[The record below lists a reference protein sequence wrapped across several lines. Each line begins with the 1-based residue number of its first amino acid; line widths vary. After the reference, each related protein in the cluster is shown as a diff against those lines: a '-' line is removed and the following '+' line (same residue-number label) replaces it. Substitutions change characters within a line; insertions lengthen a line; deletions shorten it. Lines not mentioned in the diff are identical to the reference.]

1 MNDRIYFTNHGDTK
15 IPEKTFEASAFP
27 VTPWF
32 VATTVPRLAT
42 LFVFIAL
49 AIVGC
54 GRGTQPSQESAPA
67 ATTAGSGEPAATR
80 AVTDFPR
87 PAKPAKRY
95 RLGVSIPH
103 LANPHY
109 VGQAY
114 GYIDEAQNLGAQVTL
129 LEAGGYEHLDK
140 QVSQIEDLIASKVDA
155 IIIAAVSG
163 PGTVGAVEAA
173 AAAGIPVINV
183 NVMTDSDKV
192 VTRIRSDDDVIGR
205 MQADFMGERLKNGGN
220 VVMLRG
226 APGTSWAEIRG
237 NAFRK
242 QLAANYPTVKVLGE
256 QYSQS
261 TPADGLRLMEDFL
274 QTFPQINGVYNG
286 ADSTAV
292 GAAQAV
298 KSAGKAGSVVMTA
311 TDFQLDTEKFVR
323 EGVIS
328 ASVLQQPVTMGRWG
342 VRAAISYLE
351 KQPVPPV
358 MFTGLMT
365 ATKEN
370 VDRLDLSTVRAPA
383 GWTPPPR

>member
-1 MNDRIYFTNHGDTK
+1 MYRARTSRADAESTEKHSESSSVSSGPSWFGGDFAAL
-15 IPEKTFEASAFP
+15 I
-27 VTPWF
+27 V
-32 VATTVPRLAT
+32 LAVVVIT
-42 LFVFIAL
+42 
-49 AIVGC
+49 GC
-54 GRGTQPSQESAPA
+54 GRGTQTSQESAAGTPGPA
-67 ATTAGSGEPAATR
+67 EAAAVQ

-87 PAKPAKRY
+87 PPKPAKAY

-114 GYIDEAQNLGAQVTL
+114 GYIDEAQRLGAQVTL

-140 QVSQIEDLIASKVDA
+140 QVSQVEDLIASKVDA

-205 MQADFMGERLKNGGN
+205 MQADFMRERLKGTGN
-220 VVMLRG
+220 IVMLRG

-242 QLAANYPTVKVLGE
+242 QLAAKYPNVKVLGE

-274 QTFPQINGVYNG
+274 QTYPQINGVYNG

-298 KSAGKAGSVVMTA
+298 KGAGKVGSIVMTA
-311 TDFQLDTEKFVR
+311 TDFQLDTEKFIR

-351 KQPVPPV
+351 KKAVPPV

-370 VDRLDLSTVRAPA
+370 LDSLDLTAVRAPA
-383 GWTPPPR
+383 GWTPPAR

>member
-1 MNDRIYFTNHGDTK
+1 MGRKGEGMNVMRF
-15 IPEKTFEASAFP
+15 SAA
-27 VTPWF
+27 VT
-32 VATTVPRLAT
+32 VAMLA
-42 LFVFIAL
+42 V
-49 AIVGC
+49 VGC
-54 GRGTQPSQESAPA
+54 GRGAQTSQEAAPA
-67 ATTAGSGEPAATR
+67 VTSAAAQSTQ
-80 AVTDFPR
+80 AVTEYAR
-87 PAKPAKRY
+87 PAKPSKAY
-95 RLGVSIPH
+95 RIGVSIPH

-114 GYIDEAQNLGAQVTL
+114 GYIDEAQSLGAQVTL

-140 QVSQIEDLIASKVDA
+140 QVSQVEDLIASKVDA

-205 MQADFMGERLKNGGN
+205 MQADFMGERLKGTGN

-242 QLAANYPTVKVLGE
+242 QLAAKYPNVKVLGE

-261 TPADGLRLMEDFL
+261 TPVDGLRLMEDFL

-298 KSAGKAGSVVMTA
+298 KGSGKAGSIVMTA
-311 TDFQLDTEKFVR
+311 TDFQLDTEKFIR

-342 VRAAISYLE
+342 VRAAIAYLE
-351 KQPVPPV
+351 KKRVPPV

-370 VDRLDLSTVRAPA
+370 LNSLDLSAVRAPA
-383 GWTPPPR
+383 GWTPPAR

>member
-1 MNDRIYFTNHGDTK
+1 MNVKRFST
-15 IPEKTFEASAFP
+15 
-27 VTPWF
+27 
-32 VATTVPRLAT
+32 VAAVAILA
-42 LFVFIAL
+42 V
-49 AIVGC
+49 VGC
-54 GRGTQPSQESAPA
+54 GRGAQPSQEPAAGTPGPAPA
-67 ATTAGSGEPAATR
+67 TAVQ
-80 AVTDFPR
+80 AVTDFAR
-87 PAKPAKRY
+87 PAKPSKSY

-114 GYIDEAQNLGAQVTL
+114 GYIDEAQSLGAQVTL

-140 QVSQIEDLIASKVDA
+140 QISQVEDLIASKVDA
-155 IIIAAVSG
+155 IILAAVSG

-205 MQADFMGERLKNGGN
+205 MQADVMGERLKGGGN

-237 NAFRK
+237 NAFK
-242 QLAANYPTVKVLGE
+242 QQMAAKYPNVKILGE

-261 TPADGLRLMEDFL
+261 TPVDGLRLMEDFL
-274 QTFPQINGVYNG
+274 QTFPQLTAVYNG

-292 GAAQAV
+292 GAAQAIA
-298 KSAGKAGSVVMTA
+298 SAGKAGSIVVTA
-311 TDFQLDTEKFVR
+311 TDFQPDTEKFIR
-323 EGVIS
+323 EGVIT
-328 ASVLQQPVTMGRWG
+328 ASVLQQTVTMGRWG
-342 VRAAISYLE
+342 VRAAINHLE
-351 KQPVPPV
+351 KKQVPPV
-358 MFTGLMT
+358 LFTGLVL

-370 VDRLDLSTVRAPA
+370 VGTLDLSTVRAPD
-383 GWTPPPR
+383 GWKPPTR

>member
-1 MNDRIYFTNHGDTK
+1 MNELTK
-15 IPEKTFEASAFP
+15 RGRALIAFG
-27 VTPWF
+27 
-32 VATTVPRLAT
+32 
-42 LFVFIAL
+42 AL
-49 AIVGC
+49 AIIGC
-54 GRGTQPSQESAPA
+54 GRGTQSSQEAAPA
-67 ATTAGSGEPAATR
+67 GAAASSTAAAVA
-80 AVTDFPR
+80 AVTEYPR
-87 PAKPAKRY
+87 PPKPSKQY
-95 RLGVSIPH
+95 RIGIAIPH

-114 GYIDEAQNLGAQVTL
+114 GYIDEAQTLGAQVTL

-155 IIIAAVSG
+155 IILAAISG
-163 PGTVGAVEAA
+163 PGTVSAVEQAV
-173 AAAGIPVINV
+173 AAGIPVINV

-205 MQADFMGERLKNGGN
+205 MQADVMGDRLKGAGN

-242 QLAANYPTVKVLGE
+242 QLAAKYPNVKILGE

-298 KSAGKAGSVVMTA
+298 RGAGKAGSIVMTA
-311 TDFQLDTEKFVR
+311 TDFQLDTEKFIR
-323 EGVIS
+323 EGVIT

-342 VRAAISYLE
+342 VRAAINYLE
-351 KQPVPPV
+351 KKPVPPV

-365 ATKEN
+365 ATKETL
-370 VDRLDLSTVRAPA
+370 DRLDLTTLRAPA
-383 GWTPPPR
+383 GWTPPVR

>member
-1 MNDRIYFTNHGDTK
+1 MNERMRTRG
-15 IPEKTFEASAFP
+15 AL
-27 VTPWF
+27 V
-32 VATTVPRLAT
+32 
-42 LFVFIAL
+42 AL
-49 AIVGC
+49 AAVVVLGC
-54 GRGTQPSQESAPA
+54 GRGTQPSQEVTPGVTPASSSAASTSA
-67 ATTAGSGEPAATR
+67 A
-80 AVTDFPR
+80 AVTEYAR
-87 PAKPAKRY
+87 PPKPSKQY
-95 RLGVSIPH
+95 RIGISIPH
-103 LANPHY
+103 LSNPHY

-140 QVSQIEDLIASKVDA
+140 QISQIEDLVASKVDA
-155 IIIAAVSG
+155 IILAAISG
-163 PGTVGAVEAA
+163 PGTVGAVENAV
-173 AAAGIPVINV
+173 AAGIPVINV

-205 MQADFMGERLKNGGN
+205 MQADFMGERLKGAGN

-237 NAFRK
+237 NAFR
-242 QLAANYPTVKVLGE
+242 QQMAAKYPNVKILGE

-261 TPADGLRLMEDFL
+261 TPVDGLRLMEDFL
-274 QTFPQINGVYNG
+274 QTFPQLTAVYNG

-292 GAAQAV
+292 GAAQAIA
-298 KSAGKAGSVVMTA
+298 SAGKGGSIVITA
-311 TDFQLDTEKFVR
+311 TDFQPDTEKFIR

-351 KQPVPPV
+351 KKPVPPV

-365 ATKEN
+365 ATKDN
-370 VDRLDLSTVRAPA
+370 LDRLDLAAVRAPA
-383 GWTPPPR
+383 GWTPPVR

>member
-1 MNDRIYFTNHGDTK
+1 MKMGSEVIFRGRFGQAMTRHRNIR
-15 IPEKTFEASAFP
+15 SALVALAAGVIIACGGGTQKSQETTSGAAPAPSAQPAAAAKP
-27 VTPWF
+27 VT
-32 VATTVPRLAT
+32 
-42 LFVFIAL
+42 
-49 AIVGC
+49 
-54 GRGTQPSQESAPA
+54 
-67 ATTAGSGEPAATR
+67 
-80 AVTDFPR
+80 DYPR
-87 PAKPAKRY
+87 PPKPAKQY
-95 RLGVSIPH
+95 RIGISIPH

-114 GYIDEAQNLGAQVTL
+114 GYIDEAQALGAQVTL

-140 QVSQIEDLIASKVDA
+140 QISQVEDLIASKVDTIILAA
-155 IIIAAVSG
+155 ISG
-163 PGTVGAVEAA
+163 PGTVAVVDEAV
-173 AAAGIPVINV
+173 AAGIPVINV

-205 MQADFMGERLKNGGN
+205 MQADFMGDRLKGAGN

-237 NAFRK
+237 NAFRQ
-242 QLAANYPTVKVLGE
+242 QLAAKYPNVKILGE

-261 TPADGLRLMEDFL
+261 TPTDGLRLMEDFL

-298 KSAGKAGSVVMTA
+298 RASGKAGSIVMTA
-311 TDFQLDTEKFVR
+311 TDFQLDTEKFIR
-323 EGVIS
+323 EGVIT

-351 KQPVPPV
+351 KKPVPPV

-370 VDRLDLSTVRAPA
+370 LDRLDLTTLRAPA
-383 GWTPPPR
+383 GWTPPGR

>member
-1 MNDRIYFTNHGDTK
+1 MKDWMTRRR
-15 IPEKTFEASAFP
+15 
-27 VTPWF
+27 VL
-32 VATTVPRLAT
+32 LA
-42 LFVFIAL
+42 VGL
-49 AIVGC
+49 AIAGC
-54 GRGTQPSQESAPA
+54 GRGSQPAQEAATPTAQQAAAAPA
-67 ATTAGSGEPAATR
+67 
-80 AVTDFPR
+80 VTEYAR
-87 PAKPAKRY
+87 PPKPSKQYKIGIA
-95 RLGVSIPH
+95 IPH

-114 GYIDEAQNLGAQVTL
+114 GYIDEAQALGAQVTL

-140 QVSQIEDLIASKVDA
+140 QISQVEDLIASKVDA
-155 IIIAAVSG
+155 IILAAISG
-163 PGTVGAVEAA
+163 PGTVSAVEAA
-173 AAAGIPVINV
+173 VAAGIPVINV

-237 NAFRK
+237 NAFRQRLK
-242 QLAANYPTVKVLGE
+242 DKYSTVNVLGE

-261 TPADGLRLMEDFL
+261 TPVDGLRLMEDFL
-274 QTFPQINGVYNG
+274 QTYPQISGVYNG

-298 KSAGKAGSVVMTA
+298 KSAGKAGAIVMTA
-311 TDFQLDTEKFVR
+311 TDFQIDTEKFIR
-323 EGVIS
+323 EGVIT

-342 VRAAISYLE
+342 VRAAIEYLQ
-351 KQPVPPV
+351 KKPVPAV

-365 ATKEN
+365 ATKDN
-370 VDRLDLSTVRAPA
+370 LDTLDLTTVRAPA
-383 GWTPPPR
+383 GWTPPVR

>member
-1 MNDRIYFTNHGDTK
+1 MNALVRRRSALI
-15 IPEKTFEASAFP
+15 AS
-27 VTPWF
+27 V
-32 VATTVPRLAT
+32 
-42 LFVFIAL
+42 AL
-49 AIVGC
+49 AVVAC
-54 GRGTQPSQESAPA
+54 GRGEQSSGGSAAVAPA
-67 ATTAGSGEPAATR
+67 ATAQSAASVQP
-80 AVTDFPR
+80 VTEYAR
-87 PAKPAKRY
+87 PPKPARQY
-95 RLGVSIPH
+95 RIGIAIPH

-114 GYIDEAQNLGAQVTL
+114 GYIDEAQALGAQVTL

-140 QVSQIEDLIASKVDA
+140 QVSQIEDLVASKVDA
-155 IIIAAVSG
+155 IILAAVSG
-163 PGTVGAVEAA
+163 PGTVGAVEQA

-205 MQADFMGERLKNGGN
+205 MQADFMGDRLKGAGN

-237 NAFRK
+237 NAFRQ
-242 QLAANYPTVKVLGE
+242 QLAAKYPNVKILGE

-298 KSAGKAGSVVMTA
+298 RASGKAGSIVMTA
-311 TDFQLDTEKFVR
+311 TDFQIDTEKFVR

-328 ASVLQQPVTMGRWG
+328 ATVLQQPVTMGRWG
-342 VRAAISYLE
+342 IRAAINFLE
-351 KQPVPPV
+351 KKPVPPV

-370 VDRLDLSTVRAPA
+370 LDTLDLTAVRAPA
-383 GWTPPPR
+383 GWTPPTR

>member
-1 MNDRIYFTNHGDTK
+1 MNTYLR
-15 IPEKTFEASAFP
+15 
-27 VTPWF
+27 
-32 VATTVPRLAT
+32 RLRV
-42 LFVFIAL
+42 LIAL
-49 AIVGC
+49 AALVVIGC
-54 GRGTQPSQESAPA
+54 GRGTQPAQESASVTPGA
-67 ATTAGSGEPAATR
+67 AQSAAVQP
-80 AVTDFPR
+80 VTEYAR
-87 PAKPAKRY
+87 PAKPSKSY

-114 GYIDEAQNLGAQVTL
+114 GYIDEAQSLGAQVTL

-140 QVSQIEDLIASKVDA
+140 QVSQVEDLIASKVDA

-205 MQADFMGERLKNGGN
+205 MQADFMGERLKGAGN

-242 QLAANYPTVKVLGE
+242 QLAGKYPNVKVLGE

-261 TPADGLRLMEDFL
+261 TPVDGLRLMEDFL

-298 KSAGKAGSVVMTA
+298 KGSGKAGSIVMTA
-311 TDFQLDTEKFVR
+311 TDFQLDTEKFIR

-351 KQPVPPV
+351 KKPVPPV

-370 VDRLDLSTVRAPA
+370 LDSLDLTAVRAPA
-383 GWTPPPR
+383 GWTPPTR

>member
-1 MNDRIYFTNHGDTK
+1 MY
-15 IPEKTFEASAFP
+15 AAVVA
-27 VTPWF
+27 VT
-32 VATTVPRLAT
+32 VLA
-42 LFVFIAL
+42 A
-49 AIVGC
+49 AGC
-54 GRGTQPSQESAPA
+54 GRGAQSSNESAPA
-67 ATTAGSGEPAATR
+67 AGGTASSTGEPATPP
-80 AVTDFPR
+80 VTEYPR
-87 PAKPAKRY
+87 PEKPSKAY
-95 RLGVSIPH
+95 RIGVSIPH

-114 GYIDEAQNLGAQVTL
+114 GYIDEAQQLGAQITL
-129 LEAGGYEHLDK
+129 LEAGGYEHLDR

-155 IIIAAVSG
+155 IILAAISG

-205 MQADFMGERLKNGGN
+205 MQADFMGERLKGSGN

-237 NAFRK
+237 NAFKK
-242 QLAANYPTVKVLGE
+242 QLAAKYANVKIVGE

-274 QTFPQINGVYNG
+274 QTYPQINGVYNG

-298 KSAGKAGSVVMTA
+298 VSAGKAGSIVMTA
-311 TDFQLDTEKFVR
+311 TDFQLDTEKFIR
-323 EGVIS
+323 EGAIT
-328 ASVLQQPVTMGRWG
+328 ATVLQQPVTMGRWG
-342 VRAAISYLE
+342 VRAAINYLE
-351 KQPVPPV
+351 KKAVPPV

-365 ATKEN
+365 ATKDN
-370 VDRLDLSTVRAPA
+370 LGTLDLSAVRAPA
-383 GWTPPPR
+383 GWTPPVR